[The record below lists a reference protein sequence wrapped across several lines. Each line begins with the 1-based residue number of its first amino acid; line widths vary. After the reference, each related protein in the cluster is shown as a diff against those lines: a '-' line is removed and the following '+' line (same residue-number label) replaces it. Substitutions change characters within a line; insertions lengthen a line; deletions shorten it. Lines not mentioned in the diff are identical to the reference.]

1 MLKKDMDKEITRL
14 ETEVLELKDSLD
26 FKHNEVRD
34 SQQRVQ
40 RLELDVERG
49 LVRQNYLQGQLD
61 VLKRV
66 SRLYQEEQL
75 TRKEYLESQD
85 LPF

>member
-40 RLELDVERG
+40 RIELDVERG

-66 SRLYQEEQL
+66 SHLYEEEQL